1 MVFTNAAS
9 TSAKRKQDADMPES
23 PPKRV
28 TRSRAKA
35 TAGVEPQSKVTKATT
50 KSANMSADS
59 KREVAPAKATKRKT
73 RADDA
78 NADLKVEASAEAV
91 LTKEPATKGRQKK
104 VEDGTKEK
112 LGIPAIAK
120 DRSAKTLVS
129 EGNSAEAPKPRG
141 RPRKAPSTTNK
152 ATTSPRGPLDVA
164 MVRKSNRGRPAT
176 VVAKPRAAKPVT
188 KPPTTRKKVKFE
200 DEAGKDK
207 ENIPLQV
214 KSLEKPAVR
223 ANGMKAK
230 PIRKTTSSSTTR
242 GKKVDNEERATR
254 EEESAE
260 QPRSQPLSPKKVAQV
275 AKSFSIGS
283 EDELCGEKTPLRA
296 LSKSPVK
303 PPMSPIREI
312 DQTVSKLD
320 FGSLK
325 ATSSPERVMPSSI
338 LASAARRPPAS
349 PFKDAFKDSPKRVNL
364 GDSFARAVSLVPHS
378 PVKASLLQSPA
389 RRLAT
394 STIKSNALASPVK
407 SAPATPV
414 VDTPTASKQTKP
426 SPSDLSL
433 EKVVSSPLRALGT
446 PGQSFRDY
454 KMTALEHEAESPDS
468 TKTPRQSSPAQSDTA
483 QKILPTSLSVASPV
497 NFAEDA
503 HSVLSLSSSPVSTIK
518 SATADFQKP
527 VSENISEETGIGNK
541 LQPSAT
547 AIQPPATA
555 APAFSFAFSS
565 AFSSIGSAP
574 EDSES
579 EDELSSSHKSHASA
593 KLGSHGASNRYSST
607 PVSAMTSGSK
617 AKPPHGSGTEFSMTP
632 LATQLSTWLASSPEK
647 QTAVG
652 PSEKKRGIFSPVGP
666 TLFDRPEKGYTAASS
681 ESPPKSSFFEDG
693 MAAREEDEDD
703 SNHPRSENQEVI
715 TENEPSQSSQGSEQ
729 YGDEN
734 AMPLDLLALA
744 PAPLS
749 DDPTST
755 CTPAKVFTSQTRE
768 IHTVSKVPLRPAGD
782 DSPIKLPRKRCRS
795 LAGPLTVV
803 ESPEKYEFG
812 YRNNAFDFVASS
824 GTSNDAASE
833 DHSTENQVTPAKFLP
848 DMPQTPGTRLL
859 SNLGSPLRTIRKGVV
874 PNVLK
879 GAVVYVDV
887 HTTEGAD
894 ASGIFLDLLTQMGA
908 RCVKQWLWNPRSGT
922 SSSADDAANTSSDA
936 ETPGGK
942 IGITH
947 VVYKD
952 GGKRTLEKVR
962 EAKGVVLCVGVGWV
976 LE

>member
-1 MVFTNAAS
+1 
-9 TSAKRKQDADMPES
+9 MPES

-35 TAGVEPQSKVTKATT
+35 TADVEPQSKVTKATT
-50 KSANMSADS
+50 KSAKMSGDS
-59 KREVAPAKATKRKT
+59 KRDVAPAKATKRKT

-91 LTKEPATKGRQKK
+91 PTKEPATRGRQNK

-112 LGIPAIAK
+112 LGIPATAK
-120 DRSAKTLVS
+120 DRSAKALVS
-129 EGNSAEAPKPRG
+129 EDSSAEAPKPRG

-152 ATTSPRGPLDVA
+152 ATTSSRGPLDVA
-164 MVRKSNRGRPAT
+164 MVKKSNRGRPAT
-176 VVAKPRAAKPVT
+176 VVAKPRAANPVT
-188 KPPTTRKKVKFE
+188 KAPTTRKKVKFE

-230 PIRKTTSSSTTR
+230 PIRKTTSSRTTR
-242 GKKVDNEERATR
+242 GKKVDDEERATR

-325 ATSSPERVMPSSI
+325 ASSSPERVMPSSI

-349 PFKDAFKDSPKRVNL
+349 PFKDAFKESPKRVNL
-364 GDSFARAVSLVPHS
+364 GDRFARAASLVLHS

-407 SAPATPV
+407 SAPAMPV
-414 VDTPTASKQTKP
+414 VDTPTASKQTNH
-426 SPSDLSL
+426 SPLDLSL
-433 EKVVSSPLRALGT
+433 EKVASSPLRALES

-454 KMTALEHEAESPDS
+454 KMTALEHEAESLESPD
-468 TKTPRQSSPAQSDTA
+468 TPRQSSPAQSDTA
-483 QKILPTSLSVASPV
+483 QKILPTSLSITSPV
-497 NFAEDA
+497 DFAEDA
-503 HSVLSLSSSPVSTIK
+503 YSVRNLSSPVSMIG

-527 VSENISEETGIGNK
+527 ASENISEETGISNK

-547 AIQPPATA
+547 AIQSPATV

-593 KLGSHGASNRYSST
+593 KLGSHGASNRYSSA
-607 PVSAMTSGSK
+607 PVSVMTGGSK
-617 AKPPHGSGTEFSMTP
+617 TKTPRGSGTEFSMTP

-647 QTAVG
+647 QTAAG
-652 PSEKKRGIFSPVGP
+652 PSERKRGIFSPVGP
-666 TLFDRPEKGYTAASS
+666 ALLDRPEKSYTPGSL

-703 SNHPRSENQEVI
+703 SNHPQSENQEVT

-749 DDPTST
+749 DVPTST

-782 DSPIKLPRKRCRS
+782 DSPIKLPRKRSRS

-812 YRNNAFDFVASS
+812 YRNNAFEFVGSS
-824 GTSNDAASE
+824 STSNDAASE

-848 DMPQTPGTRLL
+848 NMPQTPGTSLL